1 MQHTYLVTIVQ
12 AGKSQTFP
20 KKAKHGIAALIAV
33 TKQRL
38 NPALPSRVKV
48 SAA

>member
-1 MQHTYLVTIVQ
+1 MQSFVVTITQ
-12 AGKSQTFP
+12 GGKTQTFP

-33 TKQRL
+33 TKQHI